1 MSKFITM
8 TEPLY
13 AYMLAHATRQP
24 GDDVLAALAEETLAL
39 GKVSQMQ
46 IAPEQGAFMTMLAR
60 LIGAK
65 NAIEIGTFTGYSALC
80 IARGLGPGGKLIAC
94 DVNEEWTAIAR
105 RYWQKADVADRIELR
120 IGPGLETLRAL
131 PPAPTFDLAFVDAD
145 KPSYLGYYEELLL
158 RLRPNGVILF
168 DNVLWS
174 GKVAD
179 AAVDDEPTSA
189 LRALN
194 DHAAKDARVESV
206 MIAVADGLTLVR
218 KRA

>member
-8 TEPLY
+8 NDSVY
-13 AYMLAHATRQP
+13 AYMLAHASEQP
-24 GDDVLAALAEETLAL
+24 GDDVLRALADETHAL
-39 GKVSQMQ
+39 GKVAQMQ

-65 NAIEIGTFTGYSALC
+65 SAIEIGTFTGYSALC
-80 IARGLGPGGKLIAC
+80 IARGLAPGGKLLAC
-94 DVNEEWTAIAR
+94 DVSEEWTAIGK
-105 RYWQKADVADRIELR
+105 RYWQKAGVAERIELR

-131 PPAPTFDLAFVDAD
+131 PAGTTFDMAFVDAD
-145 KPSYLGYYEELLL
+145 KPSYLGYYEEILT

-179 AAVDDEPTSA
+179 ASVTDESTTA
-189 LRALN
+189 LRALS
-194 DHAAKDARVESV
+194 DRVAKDARVESV

-218 KRA
+218 KR

>member
-1 MSKFITM
+1 MSKFI
-8 TEPLY
+8 PLNESVY
-13 AYMLAHATRQP
+13 AYMLAHASRQA
-24 GDDVLAALAEETLAL
+24 GDDVLAALAEETLTL
-39 GKVSQMQ
+39 GKFSQMQ
-46 IAPEQGAFMTMLAR
+46 IAPEQGAFMTMLTR

-80 IARGLGPGGKLIAC
+80 IARGLAPGGKLLAC

-131 PPAPTFDLAFVDAD
+131 PRAATFDLAFVDAD
-145 KPSYLGYYEELLL
+145 KPSYLGYYEELLT

-179 AAVDDEPTSA
+179 ASVDDESTRA

-194 DHAAKDARVESV
+194 DDVAKDARVEAVMLSV
-206 MIAVADGLTLVR
+206 SDGLTLVR